1 MTKYK
6 KIILSVLLAFTLLSI
21 VCVNL
26 RSSLLSY
33 YSFYQTKEAAEQNR
47 LYTGLSFVEE
57 LRPYS
62 LFLTYTGL
70 ETGYGFFAPNVA
82 SDFLIEF
89 ECLDSNGRKLKENAP
104 FLMGS
109 KEGTLR
115 LNTASAMFMYYIR
128 PDSSGTDGEKCK
140 IFLKGLSLRMME
152 REKNISSVTARV
164 FLYHYPD
171 LEKYNIDKKPMYVL
185 YESQSYSRNAMAAW

>member
-1 MTKYK
+1 MPKYK

-21 VCVNL
+21 AFVNL
-26 RSSLLSY
+26 RSTLLSY
-33 YSFYQTKEAAEQNR
+33 HSFYQTKEAADSNR
-47 LYTGLSFVEE
+47 LYTGLSFVEN

-62 LFLTYTGL
+62 LFLTYSGL

-82 SDFLIEF
+82 SDFVVEF
-89 ECLDSNGRKLKENAP
+89 ECLDSTGKVLKENASL
-104 FLMGS
+104 LMRS
-109 KEGTLR
+109 KEGGLR
-115 LNTASAMFMYYIR
+115 LNTATSMFMYYIK
-128 PDSSGTDGEKCK
+128 PDSLSTDGEKCK

-171 LEKYNIDKKPMYVL
+171 LVTYNIDKKPVYVL
-185 YESQSYSRNAMAAW
+185 YESQSYTRNNIGAW